1 MNSTDDLTMIRASKK
16 AAKRIDRLAPKLAAR
31 QGGRWSRPA
40 VIDAALDA
48 LTEKLGL
55 TQAPESAAQA

>member
-1 MNSTDDLTMIRASKK
+1 MNSTDELTMVRASKK
-16 AAKRIDRLAPKLAAR
+16 AAKRMDRLAPKLAAR
-31 QGGRWSRPA
+31 NGGRWSRPA

-55 TQAPESAAQA
+55 NPSTEASAA

>member
-1 MNSTDDLTMIRASKK
+1 MSTTDDLTMIRATKK

-48 LTEKLGL
+48 LSEKLDA
-55 TQAPESAAQA
+55 TETPTP